1 MAAWAISFCPTRP
14 VLSERQNNHSLNRMS
29 IANLIIGKKPAPAA
43 TQEAETVEQR
53 PLTPEELIDAV
64 AESEFPMGEGVEH
77 DTTGVGS
84 PGDGSQPGSAMK
96 TGKGVSA
103 GPASKAPVSAKSKK
117 TKGQVADT
125 PKSGDPVGYG
135 KS

>member
-1 MAAWAISFCPTRP
+1 
-14 VLSERQNNHSLNRMS
+14 MS
-29 IANLIIGKKPAPAA
+29 IANLIIGKKPAAA
-43 TQEAETVEQR
+43 PTQEAQAVEQR

-64 AESEFPMGEGVEH
+64 AESEFSIGEGMPEH

-96 TGKGVSA
+96 SGKGVSA
-103 GPASKAPVSAKSKK
+103 GPATKAPVTSKSKK

-125 PKSGDPVGYG
+125 PKNGSGDPVGYG

>member
-1 MAAWAISFCPTRP
+1 
-14 VLSERQNNHSLNRMS
+14 MS
-29 IANLIIGKKPAPAA
+29 IANLIIGKKPAPA
-43 TQEAETVEQR
+43 TKQESAPVQR

-64 AESEFPMGEGVEH
+64 AESEFGESVEH

-84 PGDGSQPGSAMK
+84 QADGGSAPSAMK
-96 TGKGVSA
+96 DGKSGDSDSPTKPTV
-103 GPASKAPVSAKSKK
+103 VAKSKK

-125 PKSGDPVGYG
+125 PKAPSGDPVGYG